1 MSTRMGP
8 RIRVLMVTGDWRWNS
23 GRRPAVFI
31 ARQVEFLRR
40 AGVEVDLFSFRG
52 AGQPWN
58 YALAWWEVRRRLN
71 GGSYDLV
78 HAQFGQSGLTALPQR
93 VPLVVTFRGD
103 DLEGFIGENGRYIPA
118 GWLFRCISRVVAR
131 QADAAIVVS
140 EHMKRYLPGSVP
152 AHVLPS
158 GIDLELFRP
167 EPRDEARRRLGLAE
181 EQRLIL
187 FVGNPALARKRF
199 ALAQRA
205 VDIVNRSIPARLIV
219 GWELPHPDIAALMS
233 ACDVLVCTSMQEGS
247 PDAVKEALA
256 CNLPVVSVRVG
267 DVPLRLRGISGCELC
282 PDDRAETIAA
292 ALERV
297 LRRSSPMDSRSA
309 MKHLDE
315 RLLTQRLID
324 IYRSVLPSTRAGGR
338 ELERRARPDHRP
350 ADQRNRWPSIREEP
364 VMKIV
369 PGIPA
374 SPGAGPVLP

>member
-1 MSTRMGP
+1 MGP
-8 RIRVLMVTGDWRWNS
+8 RIRVLMVTSDRLQNS
-23 GRRPAVFI
+23 GGGPAAFI

-40 AGVEVDLFSFRG
+40 EGVDVDLFPLRG
-52 AGQPWN
+52 TRQPRN

-71 GGSYDLV
+71 GRSYDLV
-78 HAQFGQSGLTALPQR
+78 HAQFGQSGLTALPKR

-103 DLEGFIGENGRYIPA
+103 DLEGSLGKNGRYVPA
-118 GWLFRCISRVVAR
+118 GWLLRFISRLVAR

-167 EPRDEARRRLGLAE
+167 EARDEARRRLGLAE

-205 VDIVNRSIPARLIV
+205 VDIVNRSIPTRLIV
-219 GWELPHPDIAALMS
+219 GWKLPHQEVAALMS
-233 ACDVLVCTSMQEGS
+233 ACDVLVCTSMQERS
-247 PDAVKEALA
+247 PNAVKEALA

-267 DVPLRLRGISGCELC
+267 DVPMRLRGISGCELC

-297 LRRSSPMDSRSA
+297 LRRGSRIDSRGA

-324 IYRSVLPSTRAGGR
+324 IYCSVLPTTGALA
-338 ELERRARPDHRP
+338 EKLV
-350 ADQRNRWPSIREEP
+350 Q
-364 VMKIV
+364 
-369 PGIPA
+369 A
-374 SPGAGPVLP
+374 S